1 MTLRYEKPCDM
12 ELSFLSIVCQISN
25 LRVMRI
31 RSLLVFVLFF
41 ATFLFAATPTLIVGV
56 VLESES
62 DLPIKDATITYVSG
76 KRLGETDSDGRF
88 ELTVDSRN
96 AILIFK
102 KDGYDSVQVELQDY
116 ADLFDMVV
124 SMQTTSDIRNLGTS
138 TVVGGGGDKVQWN
151 FERKVNLDKL
161 EDAAGMRFDVTEH
174 LSQMPGIS
182 GQKDFSSA
190 LYYEGSRAGDVAY
203 HLGRLRVPNMRHLD
217 VGFPGNLSIINPHI
231 LSAIQI
237 HDHYGEGPI
246 GQGLA
251 TSVQYIPEQT
261 KGDWGLRGTA
271 GIVLQEVVVDA
282 PWLFWDS
289 FRFAFRRL
297 DEEMLK
303 NLGEKFFTEFR
314 KRGGDC
320 VENCNVKSS
329 DPFDLTA
336 YDVYAQFNGSDSI
349 GNTWA
354 LRTLYSSDDYSIHQ
368 DTSTAYDKVNSIDII
383 EGKQEYLVVGAEYNS
398 KFGTSAHAGIVRE
411 VLGDTLRD
419 TTGFRSS
426 TDAKENATFIDA
438 YEQTHTTLSG
448 GLDKNFKGSILGS
461 KLSGA
466 LLYEHHFVEREYPSV
481 GSSVSDD
488 FNTGVLSGVG
498 RLNWQSDYSQKILSL
513 GAVADA
519 FQEHEAAPTASFD
532 FDQNLSK
539 VDTAYWRFIANT
551 AYRSDW
557 KPYYDD
563 GNLTGRLESGVSAKL
578 GLGYNSKYLIAQG
591 SGFGRYYPD
600 PLLPMPKAYAHYNDV
615 TPIDFAWV
623 AGASGTLE
631 LKTSHHFSM
640 ATNVSSVYGEYELD
654 GGHSLPWEANSRLD
668 ILSHFRYYPR
678 KDSIVSVIITHHA
691 ALHRPLYYY
700 EIRPND
706 ESQSRGTR
714 RLKDLGEFTDM
725 FRTDARVNL
734 DLFGNKYIFRSA
746 RFYVEVDNIFA
757 NLDVDAL
764 KFLGSENGRERSW
777 VTRDSNDNADDGYD
791 LVPFMAKG
799 MGLYVQFGIEV
810 QLGI

>member
-1 MTLRYEKPCDM
+1 
-12 ELSFLSIVCQISN
+12 
-25 LRVMRI
+25 MRL
-31 RSLLVFVLFF
+31 RSLIVFVLFL
-41 ATFLFAATPTLIVGV
+41 AVAVFAATPTLIVGV
-56 VLESES
+56 VLESET
-62 DLPIKDATITYVSG
+62 DLPVKDVEIAYVSG
-76 KRLGETDSDGRF
+76 KKVGETDSDGRF
-88 ELTVDSRN
+88 ELTVDSKN
-96 AILIFK
+96 ASLIFK
-102 KDGYDSVQVELQDY
+102 KPGFDSVSVELQDF

-124 SMQTTSDIRNLGTS
+124 TMQTTADVRNLGTS
-138 TVVGGGGDKVQWN
+138 TVVGGGGDKVQWT

-203 HLGRLRVPNMRHLD
+203 HLGRLRIPNMRHLD
-217 VGFPGNLSIINPHI
+217 VGFPGNLSVVNPHI
-231 LSAIQI
+231 LSGIEI

-261 KGDWGLRGTA
+261 KGEWGLRGTA
-271 GIVLQEVVVDA
+271 GITLQEVVVDA
-282 PWLFWDS
+282 PWMFWDS

-297 DEEMLK
+297 DDEMLK

-314 KRGGDC
+314 KRDGDC

-336 YDVYAQFNGSDSI
+336 YDVYAQFNGSDSS

-354 LRTLYSSDDYSIHQ
+354 LRTLYSSDEYSIHQ
-368 DTSTAYDKVNSIDII
+368 DTSTAYDQVNSIDII
-383 EGKQEYLVVGAEYNS
+383 EGKQEYLVIGAEYNS
-398 KFGTSAHAGIVRE
+398 RFGTSAHAGFVRE
-411 VLGDTLRD
+411 AVGDTLRD
-419 TTGFRSS
+419 TTGFRSTANS
-426 TDAKENATFIDA
+426 KDAATFIDG
-438 YEQTHTTLSG
+438 YEQTHTTLTG
-448 GLDKNFKGSILGS
+448 GLDKNFKGTILGS

-466 LLYEHHFVEREYPSV
+466 VLYEHHIVERKYPDF
-481 GSSVSDD
+481 GGNLSDD
-488 FNTGVLSGVG
+488 FQTGVLSGAG
-498 RLNWQSDYSQKILSL
+498 RLNWQSDYSQKILSV
-513 GAVADA
+513 GAIADA
-519 FQEHEAAPTASFD
+519 GEHEAAPTASVD
-532 FDQNLSK
+532 FEQNLSK
-539 VDTAYWRFIANT
+539 IDTAYWRLFANA

-563 GNLTGRLESGVSAKL
+563 GDLTGRLESGVSGKV
-578 GLGYNSKYLIAQG
+578 GVGYNSKYFVAQG

-600 PLLPMPKAYAHYNDV
+600 PLLPMPKAYAQYNDV

-623 AGASGTLE
+623 AGASGTVE
-631 LKTSHHFSM
+631 FKTSHHFSM

-654 GGHSLPWEANSRLD
+654 GGKSLPWEANSRFD

-691 ALHRPLYYY
+691 ALHRPVYYY
-700 EIRPND
+700 KITPSDPSDRSN
-706 ESQSRGTR
+706 GTR
-714 RLKDLGEFTDM
+714 RLKDYHDFTDM

-734 DLFGNKYIFRSA
+734 DLFGNKYFFRSA
-746 RFYVEVDNIFA
+746 RFYVEVDNVVA

-764 KFLGSENGRERSW
+764 KFLGSENARERSW
-777 VTRDSNDNADDGYD
+777 VTRDDNENSADGYD

-799 MGLYVQFGIEV
+799 MGLYVQFGVEV

>member
-1 MTLRYEKPCDM
+1 M
-12 ELSFLSIVCQISN
+12 ELCFSFIPHFSN
-25 LRVMRI
+25 LQIMKF

-41 ATFLFAATPTLIVGV
+41 ASFLFAATPTLIVGV
-56 VLESES
+56 VLEAET
-62 DLPIKDATITYVSG
+62 DLPVKDVEITYASG
-76 KRLGETDSDGRF
+76 KKLGETDSDGRY

-96 AILIFK
+96 ASLVFK
-102 KDGYDSVQVELQDY
+102 KMGFDSVSVELQDY
-116 ADLFDMVV
+116 ADLMDMVV
-124 SMQTTSDIRNLGTS
+124 TLQTTADVRNLGTS
-138 TVVGGGGDKVQWN
+138 TVIGGSGDKVQWT

-161 EDAAGMRFDVTEH
+161 EDAAGMRFDITEH

-217 VGFPGNLSIINPHI
+217 VGFPGNLSVVNPHI
-231 LSAIQI
+231 LGGIEI
-237 HDHYGEGPI
+237 HDHYGDGPI

-251 TSVQYIPEQT
+251 TSVQYLPEQT

-271 GIVLQEVVVDA
+271 GITLQEVVLDA
-282 PWLFWDS
+282 PWIFWDS

-297 DEEMLK
+297 DDEMLK
-303 NLGEKFFTEFR
+303 NLGEKFFTEFK

-320 VENCNVKSS
+320 VENCKVKSS
-329 DPFDLTA
+329 DPFDLNA
-336 YDVYAQFNGSDSI
+336 YDVYAQFNGSDSS

-354 LRTLYSSDDYSIHQ
+354 LRTLYSYDEYSIRQ
-368 DTSTAYDKVNSIDII
+368 DTSTAYDQTNSISII
-383 EGKQEYLVVGAEYNS
+383 EGKQEYLVVGAEYES
-398 KFGTSAHAGIVRE
+398 RFGTSAHAGFVRE

-419 TTGFRSS
+419 TTGFRNTANSAE
-426 TDAKENATFIDA
+426 AKTFIDG
-438 YEQTHTTLSG
+438 YEQEHTTLSG

-466 LLYEHHFVEREYPSV
+466 LLYEHHIVERKYPDF
-481 GSSVSDD
+481 GATQSDD
-488 FNTGVLSGVG
+488 FQTGILSGAA
-498 RLNWQSDYSQKILSL
+498 RLNWQDDYSQEILSV

-519 FQEHEAAPTASFD
+519 FEKHDAAPTASID
-532 FDQNLSK
+532 FERNLSK
-539 VDTAYWRFIANT
+539 VDTAYWRLFANT

-557 KPYYDD
+557 KPFYEH
-563 GNLTGRLESGVSAKL
+563 GHLTGRLESGVSGKL
-578 GLGYNSKYLIAQG
+578 GLGYKSKYFVAQG
-591 SGFGRYYPD
+591 SGFGRYYPE
-600 PLLPMPKAYAHYNDV
+600 PLLPMPKAYAQYEDV
-615 TPIDFAWV
+615 TPVDFAWV
-623 AGASGTLE
+623 AGASGTVE

-640 ATNVSSVYGEYELD
+640 ATNLSSVYGEYELE
-654 GGHSLPWEANSRLD
+654 GGSSLPWEANSRFD

-678 KDSIVSVIITHHA
+678 KDSIVSIILTHHA

-700 EIRPND
+700 EITPSN
-706 ESQSRGTR
+706 SKTHANGTR
-714 RLKDLGEFTDM
+714 RLKDYNEFTDM
-725 FRTDARVNL
+725 YRTDVRVNL
-734 DLFGNKYIFRSA
+734 DLFGNKYFFRSA

-764 KFLGSENGRERSW
+764 QFLGSENARERSW
-777 VTRDSNDNADDGYD
+777 VTRDDDSNSADGYD

>member
-1 MTLRYEKPCDM
+1 
-12 ELSFLSIVCQISN
+12 
-25 LRVMRI
+25 MRI
-31 RSLLVFVLFF
+31 RSLLIFVLFF

-56 VLESES
+56 VLESET
-62 DLPIKDATITYVSG
+62 DLPIKDATITYLSG
-76 KRLGETDSDGRF
+76 KKLGETDSDGRF

-96 AILIFK
+96 AILLFK
-102 KDGYDSVQVELQDY
+102 KDGFDSVQIELQDF
-116 ADLFDMVV
+116 ADLYDMVIT
-124 SMQTTSDIRNLGTS
+124 MQTTSDVRNLGTS
-138 TVVGGGGDKVQWN
+138 TVIGGGGDKVQWS

-203 HLGRLRVPNMRHLD
+203 HLGQLRIPNMRHLD
-217 VGFPGNLSIINPHI
+217 VGFPGNLSVINPHI
-231 LSAIQI
+231 LSGIEI

-271 GIVLQEVVVDA
+271 GITLQEVTVDA

-297 DEEMLK
+297 DPEMLK

-314 KRGGDC
+314 KRGGEC
-320 VENCNVKSS
+320 VDNCKVKSA
-329 DPFDLTA
+329 DEFDLEA
-336 YDVYAQFNGSDSI
+336 YDVYAQFNGSDSS

-354 LRTLYSSDDYSIHQ
+354 LRTLYSTDEYSIHQ
-368 DTSTAYDKVNSIDII
+368 DTSKAVDEVNSIDII
-383 EGKQEYLVVGAEYNS
+383 EGKQQYLVVGAEYNARD
-398 KFGTSAHAGIVRE
+398 GLSAHAGIVRE

-419 TTGFRSS
+419 TTGFRSTANS
-426 TDAKENATFIDA
+426 KDAATFIDG
-438 YEQTHTTLSG
+438 YEQTHTTLTG
-448 GLDKNFKGSILGS
+448 GLEKKQKGQILGA
-461 KLSGA
+461 KLSNA
-466 LLYEHHFVEREYPSV
+466 LLYEHHLIERKYQDFAGTEKN
-481 GSSVSDD
+481 D
-488 FNTGVLSGVG
+488 FNAGVWSGVS
-498 RLNWQSDYSQKILSL
+498 RMNWQSDYSQKILSL
-513 GAVADA
+513 GAIADVS
-519 FQEHEAAPTASFD
+519 EGKAAPTASLD

-539 VDTAYWRFIANT
+539 VDTAFWRLLANA

-563 GNLTGRLESGVSAKL
+563 GELTGRLESGVSGKL
-578 GLGYNSKYLIAQG
+578 GLGYNSKYLVAQG

-600 PLLPMPKAYAHYNDV
+600 PLLPMPKAYAQYNDV
-615 TPIDFAWV
+615 TPVDYAWV
-623 AGASGTLE
+623 AGVSGTVE
-631 LKTSHHFSM
+631 FKTSHHFSM
-640 ATNVSSVYGEYELD
+640 ASNISSVYGEYELE
-654 GGHSLPWEANSRLD
+654 GGKSLPWEANSRLD
-668 ILSHFRYYPR
+668 ILSHLRYYPR
-678 KDSIVSVIITHHA
+678 KDSIISVIITHHA

-700 EIRPND
+700 EITPSDIKDHSN
-706 ESQSRGTR
+706 GTR
-714 RLKDLGEFTDM
+714 RLRDLNEFTDM

-734 DLFGNKYIFRSA
+734 DLVGKKPFSWKA
-746 RFYVEVDNIFA
+746 RFYVELDNIFA

-764 KFLGSENGRERSW
+764 KFLGGENARERSW
-777 VTRDSNDNADDGYD
+777 VTRDNNGDSSDGYD

-799 MGLYVQFGIEV
+799 MGLYPQFGVEITF
-810 QLGI
+810 